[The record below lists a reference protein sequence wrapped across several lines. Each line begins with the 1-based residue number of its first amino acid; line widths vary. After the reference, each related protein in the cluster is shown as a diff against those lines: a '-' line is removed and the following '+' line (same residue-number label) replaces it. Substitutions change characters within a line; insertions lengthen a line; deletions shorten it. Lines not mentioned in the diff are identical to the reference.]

1 MSPQPSELDPHF
13 TVFIRL
19 PFPRGNFVDPP
30 TVEWSVA
37 KDHALWDILS
47 RPSKGNDIDCPAEHF
62 DVTLPFLLQ
71 QAAWLYDRQL
81 SQVRAQIRKVGNPHS
96 AANSPVPQSMS
107 GSGAIGGQPMK
118 RGGSNASRDPS
129 RLSMRQ
135 KEGQAVKQESSEPP
149 TPIKSK
155 APLYPNI
162 SSANPPIQATAV
174 RPQSPRLV
182 APPHTDSIS
191 RNQPNVKKESRTVSS
206 PLTSPPLG
214 QNISEPASS
223 SSSSSSDS
231 AEEDVTRRGPPFIRF
246 GRFSAHRG
254 SNSIDD
260 EEDSPAFL
268 PLSTHHRSSTE
279 QTGHDPSATL
289 RREPELAGRPHPR
302 LVETATA
309 LAKTSATESSTSSGS
324 SGPASGTAA
333 NERIR
338 PTLHPIT
345 LSPRRAAELARLSP
359 RRRAGGRE
367 GSDGTPSMGSSFS
380 DLDDASLTQSALEEA
395 LLSTMQRGGVASRMS
410 TISQAL
416 KSKYL

>member
-1 MSPQPSELDPHF
+1 MGPQPAEIDPHF

-19 PFPRGNFVDPP
+19 PFPRGDFVDPP
-30 TVEWSVA
+30 AVEWSVA

-47 RPSKGNDIDCPAEHF
+47 RPSKGNDIDCLAEHF

-107 GSGAIGGQPMK
+107 GSAAIGGQPMK
-118 RGGSNASRDPS
+118 RVGSSASKDLPK
-129 RLSMRQ
+129 LSMRQ
-135 KEGQAVKQESSEPP
+135 KEGQVVKQDPSAPP

-155 APLYPNI
+155 ALYPNI
-162 SSANPPIQATAV
+162 SSMNPPIQATGMGL
-174 RPQSPRLV
+174 QSPRQA
-182 APPHTDSIS
+182 APPYTDSAF
-191 RNQPNVKKESRTVSS
+191 RNQPSSKKELHTVSS
-206 PLTSPPLG
+206 PLTSPPLD
-214 QNISEPASS
+214 QDISPASS
-223 SSSSSSDS
+223 SSSASSDS
-231 AEEDVTRRGPPFIRF
+231 EEEETTRRGPPFKRF
-246 GRFSAHRG
+246 GRFSVHRG
-254 SNSIDD
+254 SNSIDED

-268 PLSTHHRSSTE
+268 PLSAHNRSST
-279 QTGHDPSATL
+279 QQMGHGTSATL
-289 RREPELAGRPHPR
+289 RQEPEAASHPHAAST
-302 LVETATA
+302 EATA
-309 LAKTSATESSTSSGS
+309 PLTRISAPESSASSGS

-333 NERIR
+333 HERTQPSR
-338 PTLHPIT
+338 HPTA
-345 LSPRRAAELARLSP
+345 LSPRRAAELARLGP
-359 RRRAGGRE
+359 RRRAAGRE

-416 KSKYL
+416 KSRYL